1 MTVEETYLK
10 GSYIITP
17 EIYKDSR
24 GEFFESFNQQDFER
38 ETGLNV
44 EFVQDNQSTS
54 KRHALRGLHFQTE
67 PHQQAKLVRVIKG
80 EVLDICVDLRQD
92 SETFGDYFSIV
103 LNSSNNKQLFV
114 PRGFAHGFLT
124 LSESAIFCYKC
135 DRYYNQESER
145 GIIYNDK
152 DLNINWE
159 IKEDTV
165 LLSEKDKNLPTFK
178 SLFK

>member
-1 MTVEETYLK
+1 MTIEETYLE
-10 GSYIITP
+10 GCYIITP

-24 GEFFESFNQQDFER
+24 GEFFESFNKQDFEK
-38 ETGLNV
+38 EIGIDI

-54 KRHALRGLHFQTE
+54 IRNALRGLHFQTE
-67 PHQQAKLVRVIKG
+67 PHQQAKLVRVING
-80 EVLDICVDLRQD
+80 EVLDICVDLRKGSD
-92 SETFGDYFSIV
+92 TFGNYFSII
-103 LNSSNNKQLFV
+103 LNSIDNKQLFI

-124 LSESAIFCYKC
+124 LSEWAIFSYKC
-135 DRYYNQESER
+135 DHYYNKDSEQ

-152 DLNINWE
+152 DLNIDWGIAENE
-159 IKEDTV
+159 V